1 MQQASRRPGV
11 QRRLSAVLDDSIEAG
26 VAASSLPLASH
37 ARRERWLLSLE
48 AKKEGGGQAPRTQ
61 TIGDDDETSGV
72 GWGCA

>member
-1 MQQASRRPGV
+1 M
-11 QRRLSAVLDDSIEAG
+11 LDDSIEAG

-61 TIGDDDETSGV
+61 TIGDDDETRRLERRV
-72 GWGCA
+72 GLCLIPARRREQVNS